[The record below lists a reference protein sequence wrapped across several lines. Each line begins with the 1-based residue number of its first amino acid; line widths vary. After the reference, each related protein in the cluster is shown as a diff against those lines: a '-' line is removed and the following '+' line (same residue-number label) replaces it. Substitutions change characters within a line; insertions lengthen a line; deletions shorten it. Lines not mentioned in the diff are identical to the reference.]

1 MAPINIVEILLAFA
15 ICVPSAVIGF
25 GVWLIQRRINA
36 RAAEEDRQ
44 RTARQHELDL
54 RDEKR
59 RENEF
64 MTWQTVNAS
73 LALSEATARAVQRIP
88 DAHCNGDMDAA
99 LKYVEEIKR
108 KQKNFMAKASI
119 DDIYRDTVYDGC
131 YQSKKAI

>member
-1 MAPINIVEILLAFA
+1 MASINILEVLIAFA
-15 ICVPSAVIGF
+15 ICIPSATIGF
-25 GVWLIQRRINA
+25 GVWLIQRRINK

-44 RTARQHELDL
+44 RTMRQHEVDL

-88 DAHCNGDMDAA
+88 DAHCNGDMDSA

-119 DDIYRDTVYDGC
+119 DDIYRDTIYEGH
-131 YQSKKAI
+131 YPPKKAI

>member
-1 MAPINIVEILLAFA
+1 MTTINVLEILLAFA
-15 ICVPSAVIGF
+15 ICIPSAAIGF
-25 GVWLIQRRINA
+25 GVWLIQKRITKREVETDKKREA
-36 RAAEEDRQ
+36 RQ
-44 RTARQHELDL
+44 REIDA

-88 DAHCNGDMDAA
+88 DAHCNGDMDDA
-99 LKYVEEIKR
+99 LQYVSEIKK

-119 DDIYRDTVYDGC
+119 DDIYRDAVYEG
-131 YQSKKAI
+131 YVK